1 MSQYESVKAKSCE
14 ETAYLLDLQS
24 VLLFVSG
31 LESLPG
37 LVGRDVTDD
46 AVHGEQ
52 AVGLALGGNVAGL
65 LADAANLGL
74 LLGTVSLAVA
84 SLATATAL
92 SAELALDGR
101 VWAVALVV
109 ARLVAVVAETGVA
122 AAAALLWLLGAVAG
136 EVALGAAAVMRQ
148 LWSGEYVLDDGKLT
162 CDIRRRRAWKRSGR
176 GSQSPRRR
184 QQHLEPRRR
193 W

>member
-1 MSQYESVKAKSCE
+1 M
-14 ETAYLLDLQS
+14 AYLLDLQS
-24 VLLFVSG
+24 VFLLVSG

-46 AVHGEQ
+46 AVHGDQ

-92 SAELALDGR
+92 STELALDGR
-101 VWAVALVV
+101 VRAVRLVV
-109 ARLVAVVAETGVA
+109 TGLVAVVAETGVGA
-122 AAAALLWLLGAVAG
+122 TAALLRLLGAVAP
-136 EVALGAAAVMRQ
+136 EVALRTAAAMCQ
-148 LWSGEYVLDDGKLT
+148 
-162 CDIRRRRAWKRSGR
+162 
-176 GSQSPRRR
+176 
-184 QQHLEPRRR
+184 
-193 W
+193 